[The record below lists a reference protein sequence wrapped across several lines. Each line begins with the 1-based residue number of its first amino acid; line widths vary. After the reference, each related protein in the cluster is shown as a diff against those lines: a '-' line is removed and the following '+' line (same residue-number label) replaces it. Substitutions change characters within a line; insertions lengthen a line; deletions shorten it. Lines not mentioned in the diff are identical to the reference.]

1 MRYKN
6 SVDRT
11 QVRQNFEQLPKG
23 AYVIKMLDVKEVK
36 NKNSDSYHLEISFDI
51 AEGDYKD
58 FYKKAYQNDTRE
70 DKKWSY
76 DAVYYLAEPDENSED
91 WVIKNWNTFWA
102 AVEDSNDGYVFDGD
116 EKKAKNKLVGGL
128 FRIEQ
133 TESNGRVYNH
143 TRLTWVRQASDIRDG
158 KYGNLPQDK
167 LFESPTVTSSDDFM
181 SIPEGAEEAL
191 PF

>member
-23 AYVIKMLDVKEVK
+23 AYVVKMLDVKEVK
-36 NKNSDSYHLEISFDI
+36 NKNNESYHLEISFDI
-51 AEGDYKD
+51 AEGEYKD

-102 AVEDSNDGYVFDGD
+102 AVEDSNEGYVFDGD
-116 EKKAKNKLVGGL
+116 EKKAK
-128 FRIEQ
+128 
-133 TESNGRVYNH
+133 VYNH

-158 KYGNLPQDK
+158 KYGSLPQDK
-167 LFESPTVTSSDDFM
+167 LFEAPTVASSDDFM
-181 SIPEGAEEAL
+181 NIPEGAEEAL